1 MSGNAPTSTS
11 PAAHAGVPV
20 PLDERQDRPL
30 LRNFN
35 FQLLWVSVAA
45 SGFADRM
52 PQLAAWAML
61 GIYLA
66 DSQAASIQAGTS
78 FFFFLPYVVLGLP
91 AGWLADTLPRK
102 WIMMACDL
110 GRAAVILT
118 AFTLAPSGGASNI
131 PAEHHWKIYAIMFCI
146 GVFAAFF
153 NPAKAAT
160 VPQVVPIA
168 KLQPANAIVLGIA
181 VIASLLGMVVG
192 VPIVQKISVGAGL
205 ALGAAVY
212 ATSGTLFLFMKVPRH
227 TREHAGPR
235 QGQVDR
241 MLQALAYTMRH
252 RRVLQ
257 LLLLSVLFWSA
268 AYVVTNAV
276 AALCKRRYGL
286 PASEVVTASTIMMVT
301 VGVGMLLSSA
311 VVAWM
316 NTRRESAWF
325 TMIALI
331 FVGLALAGMAV
342 SPYFWLA
349 TACAFFVGLAGNTA
363 MICVATLTQSLAP
376 DFIRGRVFA
385 VRDLFSLS
393 SAVVVNFVIWRIPHA
408 DEQMIPAL
416 YFFAVLVA
424 FVGLQGLYRLI
435 TRGPMPTRFVN
446 ALWRLDRAALLIWHR
461 LRWLGRDRVPPQ
473 GAVILAS
480 NHTTGLDPFLI
491 QAAVPR
497 RIRWVMLTSYQ
508 FRLLNPFWRAIEPI
522 AIEPHKPGTANLRA
536 MLAALQAGEPLGFFP
551 EGGIQREHRD
561 LAPFQPGIG
570 LLARRSA
577 ATIVPVWISGTPQTR
592 NMLWHFLKPSRSTV
606 TFGEPYKP
614 DPSMDDE
621 AIANDLRQR
630 LLALSAQS

>member
-1 MSGNAPTSTS
+1 MSADAPTSVP
-11 PAAHAGVPV
+11 PAPAIPA
-20 PLDERQDRPL
+20 DERPAKPL
-30 LRNFN
+30 LRNLN

-66 DSQAASIQAGTS
+66 DSQASSIQAGTS
-78 FFFFLPYVVLGLP
+78 FFFFLPYVLLGLP
-91 AGWLADTLPRK
+91 AGWVADTFPRK

-110 GRAAVILT
+110 GRAAVILL

-131 PAEHHWKIYAIMFCI
+131 PEAHHWKIYAIMFCI

-160 VPQVVPIA
+160 VPQVVPLA

-192 VPIVQKISVGAGL
+192 VPIVQKVSVGAGL

-212 ATSGTLFLFMKVPRH
+212 ATSGTLFLFMNVPRH
-227 TREHAGPR
+227 VRAHAGPR
-235 QGQVDR
+235 ESQVGR
-241 MLQALAYTMRH
+241 MLQALAYSFRH

-276 AALCKRRYGL
+276 AALCKRSYGL
-286 PASEVVTASTIMMVT
+286 PPSEVVSASTIMMVT
-301 VGVGMLLSSA
+301 VGVGMLLSSGF
-311 VVAWM
+311 VAWM

-325 TMIALI
+325 TMIALVL
-331 FVGLALAGMAV
+331 VGFALAGMAV
-342 SPYFWLA
+342 STSYWVA

-393 SAVVVNFVIWRIPHA
+393 SAVVVNFVIWRRTDA

-416 YFFAVLVA
+416 YLFAALVA
-424 FVGLQGLYRLI
+424 LVGVQGLFRLL

-446 ALWRLDRAALLIWHR
+446 VLWRLDRAALLIWHR
-461 LRWLGRDRVPPQ
+461 LRWLGRDRVPAK

-508 FRLLNPFWRAIEPI
+508 FRLLSPFWRAIEPI
-522 AIEPHKPGTANLRA
+522 AIEPNKPGTSNLRA

-561 LAPFQPGIG
+561 LAPFHSGIG
-570 LLARRSA
+570 LLARRSE
-577 ATIVPVWISGTPQTR
+577 ATIVPVWISGTPRTR

-606 TFGEPYKP
+606 TFGAPYKP
-614 DPSMDDE
+614 YASMSDDQ
-621 AIANDLRQR
+621 IAQDLRER
-630 LLALSAQS
+630 LLALAARA